1 MCTQLL
7 ILLLLV
13 LKRRERERVRE
24 REKRTKFENS
34 HGFFALLMALPSL
47 AVPLPM
53 TTLQQPKVCL
63 LSVGRR
69 VPKPPLNSRP

>member
-13 LKRRERERVRE
+13 LKRKEERERERG
-24 REKRTKFENS
+24 KRTKFENS